1 MSLAYS
7 LHGALLCRHPCSC
20 PATLP
25 TPLPMVR
32 TTTRKVMMGMV
43 EGAGAASD
51 RKVNA
56 SSAWVEWPSGRG
68 AGEALA
74 YRYLAAGEAAF
85 RWNMCGKE
93 RRDGRSI
100 PRSRRTHREL
110 SFGDR
115 RRGLGINPALF
126 SSLGSAEEG
135 RKGKQDKGSV
145 SRHFLSDCLHILFTG
160 DSGLR
165 LRDCR
170 ARIGGNPP
178 FPARNRETPGHFDA

>member
-1 MSLAYS
+1 MRRPSL
-7 LHGALLCRHPCSC
+7 LHGAILRRPPYSRS
-20 PATLP
+20 ATLP
-25 TPLPMVR
+25 TPFLMVM
-32 TTTRKVMMGMV
+32 TTTLKVITGMV

-115 RRGLGINPALF
+115 RRGLGINPALL

-145 SRHFLSDCLHILFTG
+145 SRHSLSDCLHILFRETG
-160 DSGLR
+160 D
-165 LRDCR
+165 
-170 ARIGGNPP
+170 GG
-178 FPARNRETPGHFDA
+178 RETAGAEMAEIRHFFTPNCETPELRRV